1 MFISI
6 SPLLKVL
13 TQLKMTAYY
22 VNVAEWSPEQVV
34 DWMRGLDDTLL
45 PYMQHMLEQ
54 EINGHRLL
62 STTVEDLPVF
72 HIDKLGHQE
81 IFMGAVDLLR
91 DFHYNLDR
99 ENLQYLA
106 MQLGCKARSLFNE
119 LLSTCHSYN
128 NGKAEQVTTAT
139 LAAVADIIDRVK
151 DLLSWLDRAPFDGH
165 EPYLEVKSKLLK
177 ICLELATNAQRDLFA
192 EHPVQVIRE
201 GCLSLITITDRII
214 CEFLDPL
221 VLQPASLDVA
231 TVKKKPEEDVVLISS
246 HSISSS
252 YDGTDLWLQG
262 MLIQT
267 SYKGVHVIGGV
278 KFQSPAHQCGKIE
291 EGDEVVQVNY
301 QTVVG
306 WQQKKLK
313 AAMLENPTKVI
324 LTLKKRPRH
333 SNNFGQ
339 IYVKPYRLPSK
350 KRESYHF
357 RWHLGGESQTKP
369 ELTSSSKAID
379 SITMSTVPV
388 VHIAPPVMAEV
399 MAAELPSEVESDDTD
414 DDSFLP
420 DNHDPIA
427 AAAAAAAVAAATGS
441 DVAGCVAASPASV
454 RLILPKNRLSIQR
467 RATVTGASPTSSRP
481 TLNIEQFWKQLKE
494 GQQSKTPELFDFL
507 LEQQQQPEQRPH
519 SSVGHYDGQPRVPHK
534 KDSSV
539 NQSDTS
545 APDKAGLLLLR
556 EKEKVHAIPSA
567 LMAGKICEEPSELCT
582 EFNQSPKDNKQID
595 ESDVE
600 IRSPS
605 RKVSQDRPRLDK
617 SQSTPTYELVSG
629 DMSSFE
635 EKLRDIRLRKQSRVE
650 EEAPNPVK
658 ENLNHSPCPISISNA
673 PPLSPKPALPP
684 RNKVRPPPEED
695 TIADP
700 ALVNALTP
708 VPFLPH
714 TESTCHNSHIIPSY
728 GPIPALDDRSGPEAS
743 AASRELSHLGL
754 RPHEIRD
761 LIHRGLWPRHPAD
774 EDRVALPALTRVTRL
789 DSNFDPVPGSTVPRI
804 APSLLVTYARHDEEV
819 HVALPPVK
827 TSSHNSSHY
836 GAINSASRT
845 QYQHLSQRPANYQQQ
860 QQLRQQQQQ
869 QQSDNERSTSDGLR
883 HRRVPCREL
892 GEGDCQGWL
901 FRRRQTRGFFTG
913 PRWTR
918 RFFVLKRHTL
928 YGYRDPEDQKAESLI
943 CLPGFSSS
951 VATEVK
957 SKKFAFRV
965 FNPGTMFYFA
975 CETKDELNKWLNTVK
990 QSATAP
996 YGNTGEGS
1004 NIHKDP
1010 SFITKGAYYSETEDE
1025 SLDEAENHKSGLFG
1039 YTRTKERESPTS
1051 VAPFQFA
1058 QNNPIRRSSN
1068 TRSNKKEP

>member
-658 ENLNHSPCPISISNA
+658 ENLNHSPCPISISSVGKDA

-743 AASRELSHLGL
+743 A
-754 RPHEIRD
+754 
-761 LIHRGLWPRHPAD
+761 
-774 EDRVALPALTRVTRL
+774 ALPALTRVTRL